1 MRIAVLVSG
10 RGSNLQALI
19 DARTRG
25 ELPLDIAAVA
35 SDRSRCAA
43 LKRASDAG
51 IVTIA
56 LNPRDFPDRPAF
68 DRALFAALSDLGP
81 DLVIL
86 AGFMRILDE
95 NVVAGASWP
104 MINIH
109 PSLLPKYPGLD
120 THARALAAGD
130 TDHGASVHV
139 VIPTLDSGPVIAQ
152 ARIAVAPGDTP
163 DVLAQRLLPREHAL
177 LTATVRLIAR
187 RRLALT
193 PAEIQFDG
201 RKLLAPLQLDERDEL
216 HLDPSIHCLA

>member
-1 MRIAVLVSG
+1 MRIAVLASG

-25 ELPLDIAAVA
+25 ELPIDIVVVA
-35 SDRSRCAA
+35 SDRTRCAA

-51 IVTIA
+51 IATIA
-56 LNPRDFPDRPAF
+56 LNPRDFPDRPVF
-68 DRALFAALSDLGP
+68 DRALFAALSNHRP

-86 AGFMRILDE
+86 AGFMRILDD
-95 NVVAGASWP
+95 NVVAGVSWP

-120 THARALAAGD
+120 THARALTAGD
-130 TDHGASVHV
+130 NDHGASVHL

-152 ARIAVAPGDTP
+152 TRIAIAQGDTP

-177 LTATVRLIAR
+177 LTATVRLIAQR
-187 RRLALT
+187 SLALT
-193 PAEIQFDG
+193 PAGIQLDG

-216 HLDPSIHCLA
+216 HLDPSIHHLA